1 MIASLPITVLIV
13 DDHDGFRASAR
24 AAARGRGL
32 RGLGEAADGGEAIAA
47 ARQLAPDVVLLDLQL
62 PDVSGFAVAGGAHGR
77 AGGAGRSCITSTR
90 DAADF
95 EDLARRS
102 GARGFVPKAELGGEA
117 LAAVL
122 GPAGG

>member
-13 DDHDGFRASAR
+13 DDHAGFRASAR
-24 AAARGRGL
+24 RLLEAEGYAVV
-32 RGLGEAADGGEAIAA
+32 GEAADGGAAIEA
-47 ARQLAPDVVLLDLQL
+47 ARQLTPDVVLLDLQL
-62 PDVSGFAVAGGAHGR
+62 PDISGFAVAEALTAGA
-77 AGGAGRSCITSTR
+77 AGPAVVITSTR

-95 EDLARRS
+95 QELARRS
-102 GARGFVPKAELGGEA
+102 GARGFVPKAELGGDA